1 MYTGIVE
8 IFTNNPP
15 NNIVGSVIRFEN
27 TIAESGLLK
36 AELQTYPNP
45 VATWAKSIRMRYHL
59 KKCSFGSFSPIPQ

>member
-45 VATWAKSIRMRYHL
+45 VAT
-59 KKCSFGSFSPIPQ
+59 